1 METEV
6 KYCKMCR
13 KALPPLSDREYC
25 YACEE
30 LLLFDKVREFVRNND
45 VNEYQVAEYFD
56 IPVRMVKQWIKEGR
70 IEYKEKD
77 KAGIMSNYC
86 SRCGQPVSFGTL
98 CPQCL
103 RLLNGENDWLLKTG
117 RRGIGRDAFLRRR
130 KKVSSTALIF
140 GYICKT
146 ETACDFHDVS

>member
-77 KAGIMSNYC
+77 KA
-86 SRCGQPVSFGTL
+86 
-98 CPQCL
+98 CL
-103 RLLNGENDWLLKTG
+103 LYTSPSP
-117 RRGIGRDAFLRRR
+117 RD
-130 KKVSSTALIF
+130 
-140 GYICKT
+140 
-146 ETACDFHDVS
+146 

>member
-13 KALPPLSDREYC
+13 KALPPLSDWEYC

-103 RLLNGENDWLLKTG
+103 RLLNGEKA
-117 RRGIGRDAFLRRR
+117 RMIGFSKPEEGEEGEMRFLDGER
-130 KKVSSTALIF
+130 K
-140 GYICKT
+140 
-146 ETACDFHDVS
+146 

>member
-56 IPVRMVKQWIKEGR
+56 IPVRMVKQWIKGEELNIKKR
-70 IEYKEKD
+70 IKQVLCRIIVPGAD
-77 KAGIMSNYC
+77 
-86 SRCGQPVSFGTL
+86 SRFPLEHFVHS
-98 CPQCL
+98 
-103 RLLNGENDWLLKTG
+103 
-117 RRGIGRDAFLRRR
+117 
-130 KKVSSTALIF
+130 
-140 GYICKT
+140 
-146 ETACDFHDVS
+146 ACVF

>member
-1 METEV
+1 MQKGIAAFV
-6 KYCKMCR
+6 RQGILLCR
-13 KALPPLSDREYC
+13 
-25 YACEE
+25 EE

-103 RLLNGENDWLLKTG
+103 RLLNGEKA
-117 RRGIGRDAFLRRR
+117 RMIGFSKPEEGEEGEMRFLDGER
-130 KKVSSTALIF
+130 K
-140 GYICKT
+140 
-146 ETACDFHDVS
+146 

>member
-86 SRCGQPVSFGTL
+86 SRCGQRFPLEHFVHS
-98 CPQCL
+98 
-103 RLLNGENDWLLKTG
+103 
-117 RRGIGRDAFLRRR
+117 
-130 KKVSSTALIF
+130 
-140 GYICKT
+140 
-146 ETACDFHDVS
+146 ACVF

>member
-13 KALPPLSDREYC
+13 KALPPLSDSEYC

-103 RLLNGENDWLLKTG
+103 RLLNGEKA
-117 RRGIGRDAFLRRR
+117 RMIGFSKPEEGEEGEMRFLDGER
-130 KKVSSTALIF
+130 K
-140 GYICKT
+140 
-146 ETACDFHDVS
+146 

>member
-1 METEV
+1 M
-6 KYCKMCR
+6 
-13 KALPPLSDREYC
+13 
-25 YACEE
+25 
-30 LLLFDKVREFVRNND
+30 
-45 VNEYQVAEYFD
+45 AEYFD

-103 RLLNGENDWLLKTG
+103 RLLNGEKA
-117 RRGIGRDAFLRRR
+117 RMIGFSKPEEGEEGEMRFLDGER
-130 KKVSSTALIF
+130 K
-140 GYICKT
+140 
-146 ETACDFHDVS
+146 

>member
-103 RLLNGENDWLLKTG
+103 RLLMEK
-117 RRGIGRDAFLRRR
+117 RP
-130 KKVSSTALIF
+130 
-140 GYICKT
+140 
-146 ETACDFHDVS
+146 E

>member
-86 SRCGQPVSFGTL
+86 SFCDTIILFFSVFSLFF
-98 CPQCL
+98 
-103 RLLNGENDWLLKTG
+103 
-117 RRGIGRDAFLRRR
+117 IGKIWYSL
-130 KKVSSTALIF
+130 
-140 GYICKT
+140 
-146 ETACDFHDVS
+146 